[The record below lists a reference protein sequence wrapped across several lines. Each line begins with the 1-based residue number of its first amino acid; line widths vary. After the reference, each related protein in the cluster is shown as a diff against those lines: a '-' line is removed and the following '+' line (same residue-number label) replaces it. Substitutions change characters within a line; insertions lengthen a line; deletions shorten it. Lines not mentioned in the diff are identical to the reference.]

1 MREKKIQSPSQ
12 YFLGGRRG
20 HGVCAPSIIRG
31 GGGGVIKE
39 ENVFRLTGGMAKSRY
54 TLIKAYIT
62 EEAMAD
68 IYCYILYYL
77 PSVIRTH
84 FVALHVDLISS
95 YRGSSANTCSYLY

>member
-12 YFLGGRRG
+12 YFLGGRG
-20 HGVCAPSIIRG
+20 HGVCAPSPFHHSGVG
-31 GGGGVIKE
+31 GGEGVIKE

-68 IYCYILYYL
+68 IYCYILY
-77 PSVIRTH
+77 
-84 FVALHVDLISS
+84 
-95 YRGSSANTCSYLY
+95 